1 MKFGKG
7 QSPRRLEDVRLIT
20 GQGKY
25 TDDVQLDGTVYLATV
40 RSAYAHGNIL
50 SIDKED
56 AQEMDGVLAIYT
68 HEDIK
73 DYGHLPCFG
82 GIKNIDGTDPHQTP
96 RPILAK
102 DKVRFVGDPI
112 AFVIAQT
119 RQAAKDAAEAV
130 MVDIDD
136 LPAIHALSSARADKS
151 VQIWDHIP
159 ENEIFDWHAG
169 DKDAVDAAFA
179 KAHHVTSL
187 EIVNNRIAPSAME
200 NRASV
205 GHQDPETGKLTLY
218 MGCQG
223 VNALQGMIGGM
234 VMKMN
239 PDDLRVVTRDVG
251 GGFGM
256 KFFIYPEYIG
266 VLHAAKALGR
276 PVKWTG
282 DRSESFMTDAH
293 GRDLVTDASAAF
305 DETGKLL
312 AMRAETWA
320 NMGGYLSAF
329 GPGVQTVAGGLM
341 IGGMYDIPSIY
352 NRVHGMCTNTAPV
365 DAYRGAGRPEA
376 TYITERL
383 MDRAAREMGLGLD
396 EIRYKNFARPDQM
409 PYTTHLGQVYDT
421 GEFAAV
427 LDLGK
432 KTADWDGFAARK
444 AASAAKGMLRGL
456 GLGFYIEITS
466 FGNDDEWCDLEFN
479 DEGGVDLLIGTQS
492 TGQGHETAYAQILS
506 AELDIAIEDI
516 KVVQGDTM
524 RVHNGGGTGGSRS
537 IHIGG
542 GAVMEAAKAVREK
555 AIPLVAAALEADASD
570 VTFEDGIFRAGTSNR
585 TMTIEDATKQFAS
598 QLNVKA
604 KYTSQHPTYPNG
616 CHICEV
622 EIDPETGVT
631 TVDRYCAV
639 DDFGLL
645 LNPMLVQGQVH
656 GGVAQGLGQALLENC
671 IYEEGSGQLLT
682 GSFMDYC
689 MPRADDMPFVEF
701 ANLEVPNPNN
711 PLGVK
716 GCGEAGTIGAKP
728 AVANAVLDALAS
740 HGVVNAQMPFTPQK
754 VWELL
759 NNDASA
765 VAAE

>member
-7 QSPRRLEDVRLIT
+7 QSPRRLEDYRLVT

-25 TDDVQLDGTVYLATV
+25 TDDVQLENSAYLATV
-40 RSAYAHGNIL
+40 RSPYAHGKIL
-50 SIDKED
+50 SIDCDD
-56 AQEMDGVLAIYT
+56 AKEMDGVLAIYT
-68 HEDIK
+68 YEDMK
-73 DYGHLPCFG
+73 DYGPIPCFAQLE
-82 GIKNIDGTDPHQTP
+82 NVDGTQSKDTP
-96 RPILAK
+96 RPALAN
-102 DKVRFVGDPI
+102 DRVRFVGDAV
-112 AFVIAQT
+112 AFVVAET
-119 RQAAKDAAEAV
+119 RQAARDAAEAV
-130 MVDIDD
+130 MVDVEE
-136 LPAIHALSSARADKS
+136 LPPVANLRAAKNGEGS
-151 VQIWDHIP
+151 QIWDHVP
-159 ENEIFDWHAG
+159 GNEVFDWQAG
-169 DKDAVDAAFA
+169 NKDVVDEAFT
-179 KAHHVTSL
+179 KAHHVTSI
-187 EIVNNRIAPSAME
+187 EVVNNRVAPSAME

-218 MGCQG
+218 IGSQG
-223 VNALQGMIGGM
+223 VNALQGMIAGAILQM
-234 VMKMN
+234 DPAN
-239 PDDLRVVTRDVG
+239 FRIVTRDVG

-256 KFFIYPEYIG
+256 KFFVYPEYVG
-266 VLHAAKALGR
+266 VLHAARALGR

-282 DRSESFMTDAH
+282 ERSESFMTDAH
-293 GRDLVTDASAAF
+293 GRDLITNAEMAL
-305 DETGKLL
+305 DESGKIL
-312 AMRAETWA
+312 AMRTETWA

-341 IGGMYDIPSIY
+341 IGGMYAIPGLY
-352 NRVHGMCTNTAPV
+352 NRVHGMVTNTAPV

-376 TYITERL
+376 TYMTERL
-383 MDRAAREMGLGLD
+383 IDRAAREMGFDVD
-396 EIRYKNFARPDQM
+396 ELRYKNFARPDQM
-409 PYTTHLGQVYDT
+409 PYTTPLGQVYDT

-444 AASAAKGMLRGL
+444 AASEAKGMLRGR

-479 DEGGVDLLIGTQS
+479 DEGGVDLIIGTQS

-506 AELDIAIEDI
+506 SELDLAIEDI
-516 KVVQGDTM
+516 KVIQGDTQ
-524 RVHNGGGTGGSRS
+524 RVKNGAGTGGSRS

-542 GAVMEAAKAVREK
+542 AAVIEAAKLVRSK
-555 AIPLVAAALEADASD
+555 ANPLVAAALEADESD
-570 VTFEDGIFRAGTSNR
+570 ITFEDGIFRAGTSNR
-585 TMTIEDATKQFAS
+585 TMTIEDAVKQFAS
-598 QLNVKA
+598 QLNVNA
-604 KYTSQHPTYPNG
+604 KYTCEHPTYPNG
-616 CHICEV
+616 AHICEV
-622 EIDPETGVT
+622 EIDPDTGVV
-631 TVDRYCAV
+631 TVDRYAAV
-639 DDFGLL
+639 DDFGRL
-645 LNPMLVQGQVH
+645 LNPMLVEGQVH

-671 IYEEGSGQLLT
+671 VYEEETGQLLT

-740 HGVVNAQMPFTPQK
+740 RGIENAQMPFTPQK
-754 VWELL
+754 VWQLL
-759 NNDASA
+759 NDPDA

>member
-7 QSPRRLEDVRLIT
+7 QSPRRLEDHRLVT

-25 TDDVQLDGTVYLATV
+25 TDDVQLENTAYLATV
-40 RSAYAHGNIL
+40 RSPYAHGKIL
-50 SIDKED
+50 SIDTDD
-56 AQEMDGVLAIYT
+56 AKEMDRVLAIYT
-68 HEDIK
+68 FEDMK
-73 DYGHLPCFG
+73 EYGPIPCFAQLE
-82 GIKNIDGTDPHQTP
+82 NVDGTPSKDTP
-96 RPILAK
+96 RPALAK
-102 DKVRFVGDPI
+102 DKVLFVGDPV
-112 AFVIAQT
+112 AFVVAET
-119 RQAAKDAAEAV
+119 RQAARDAAEAV
-130 MVDIDD
+130 MLDVEE
-136 LPAIHALSSARADKS
+136 LPPVANLRAAKNGEGS
-151 VQIWDHIP
+151 QLWEHVP
-159 ENEIFDWHAG
+159 GNEVFDWQAG
-169 DKDAVDAAFA
+169 NKDVTDEAFA
-179 KAHHVTSL
+179 NAHHITSI
-187 EIVNNRIAPSAME
+187 EVVNNRVAPSAME

-218 MGCQG
+218 IGSQG
-223 VNALQGMIGGM
+223 VNALQGMIAGAILQM
-234 VMKMN
+234 D
-239 PDDLRVVTRDVG
+239 PADFRIVTRDVG

-256 KFFIYPEYIG
+256 KFFVYPEYVG
-266 VLHAAKALGR
+266 VLHAARALGR

-293 GRDLVTDASAAF
+293 GRDLITNAEMAL
-305 DETGKLL
+305 DETGKIL
-312 AMRAETWA
+312 AMRTETWA
-320 NMGGYLSAF
+320 NMGAYLSAF

-341 IGGMYDIPSIY
+341 IGGMYAIPGLY
-352 NRVHGMCTNTAPV
+352 NRVHGMVTNTAPV

-376 TYITERL
+376 TYMTERL
-383 MDRAAREMGLGLD
+383 IDRAARELGLDVD

-409 PYTTHLGQVYDT
+409 PYTTPLGQVYDT

-432 KTADWDGFAARK
+432 KTADWDGYEARK
-444 AASAAKGMLRGL
+444 AASEAKGMLRGR

-479 DEGGVDLLIGTQS
+479 EEGGVDLIIGTQS

-506 AELDIAIEDI
+506 SELDLPIEDI
-516 KVVQGDTM
+516 KVIQGDTE
-524 RVHNGGGTGGSRS
+524 RVKNGAGTGGSRS

-542 GAVMEAAKAVREK
+542 AAVIEAAKLVRSK
-555 AIPLVAAALEADASD
+555 AKPLVAAALEADESD
-570 VTFEDGIFRAGTSNR
+570 ITFEDGIFRAGTSNR

-598 QLNVKA
+598 QLNVNA
-604 KYTSQHPTYPNG
+604 KYTCEHPTYPNG
-616 CHICEV
+616 AHICEV
-622 EIDPETGVT
+622 EIDPDTGVVS
-631 TVDRYCAV
+631 VDRYAAV
-639 DDFGLL
+639 DDFGKL

-656 GGVAQGLGQALLENC
+656 GGVAQGLGQALLEHC
-671 IYEEGSGQLLT
+671 VYEDESGQLLT

-740 HGVVNAQMPFTPQK
+740 RGIENAQMPFTPQK
-754 VWELL
+754 VWQLL
-759 NNDASA
+759 NDPQA